1 VKERSPTARVLAAAL
16 VAGVAFVAT
25 AMAGERE
32 EPQVRVATTGNHSE
46 RIKTLPITRR
56 AGQEPRVVMSMSPAQ
71 LPDLIR
77 GDRLRVTAELQV
89 TNNCNYRSPRC
100 VGPVY
105 HYAPMIRA
113 ALVLAGDAT
122 TTGGS
127 EALRLGRPVRETC
140 TQRRPDYKHH
150 CVLTFTGSQLKLNR
164 PGRLPC
170 ALDRCRVNLVADAHN
185 PRARRGDLLMVGG
198 QRPDGSIPQDRGRIN
213 VVRLRGRPLGVRTA
227 RVREPRRRRLRPD
240 FHRRVVYSQR
250 LERLRGGEQLEVG
263 ATLRT
268 GVSHLRYAVRTS
280 VRLILAES
288 PRATR
293 QGDLVKGRA
302 AYRGEISE
310 NNGSNCTQRE
320 GTCVYRKVGVE
331 EILRDAVDGRG
342 RPVPLYV
349 NLVAVLGPKARDA
362 QGHHRIVVRRRGGIT
377 VRRYPAALNASERP
391 G

>member
-1 VKERSPTARVLAAAL
+1 
-16 VAGVAFVAT
+16 
-25 AMAGERE
+25 
-32 EPQVRVATTGNHSE
+32 
-46 RIKTLPITRR
+46 
-56 AGQEPRVVMSMSPAQ
+56 MSMSPAQ
-71 LPDLIR
+71 LPDLVR

-113 ALVLAGDAT
+113 SLVLAGDAS

-127 EALRLGRPVRETC
+127 QALRLGRVVHETC
-140 TQRRPDYKHH
+140 TQRRPDYEHH
-150 CVLTFTGSQLKLNR
+150 CVLTFTGADLALNR
-164 PGRLPC
+164 PHKLPC

-185 PRARRGDLLMVGG
+185 PRARRGDLLMIGG
-198 QRPDGSIPQDRGRIN
+198 QRPNGSIPQDRGRIN
-213 VVRLRGRPLGVRTA
+213 VVRLRGRVRGA
-227 RVREPRRRRLRPD
+227 RDSHVREPRRRRLRPD

-263 ATLRT
+263 AVLRT

-293 QGDLVKGRA
+293 QGDYVKGRA

-310 NNGSNCTQRE
+310 NNGSNCTQQE

-349 NLVAVLGPKARDA
+349 NLVVVVGPKVRDA
-362 QGHHRIVVRRRGGIT
+362 RPRDRIVVRRRGGIT
-377 VRRYPAALNASERP
+377 VRRYPPVLNPSPKR